1 LQTETKTTPDEELNR
16 IEKYLQFMI
25 HLMRAD
31 GRVDQDEKRHMMS
44 LMVDG
49 LKLDPTLTARYRA
62 ALEEK
67 EFSEPSDEQL
77 SSIFKGL
84 DPASLAH
91 LVRDAYGMAGA
102 DGEIHE
108 SELRLLQRSLAI
120 AGVPESRFENIDAWA
135 RHSLELNR
143 IGELLLDPNYRDV
156 GE

>member
-1 LQTETKTTPDEELNR
+1 MKSPETKPDEELNR

-31 GRVDQDEKRHMMS
+31 GRVDQEEKRHMMS

-49 LKLDPTLTARYRA
+49 LKLDPTLTQRYRA
-62 ALEEK
+62 ALEET
-67 EFSEPSDEQL
+67 EFTQPTDEQL
-77 SSIFKGL
+77 AAIVAGL
-84 DPASLAH
+84 EPASLAH

-108 SELRLLQRSLAI
+108 SELKLVQRSLAL
-120 AGVPESRFENIDAWA
+120 AGVPEDRFEHIDSWA
-135 RHSLELNR
+135 RHSIELGR
-143 IGELLLDPNYRDV
+143 IGELLLDPNYVDV

>member
-1 LQTETKTTPDEELNR
+1 MQAAQSTPNEELNR

-31 GRVDQDEKRHMMS
+31 GHVDQEEKRHMIS

-49 LKLDPTLTARYRA
+49 LKLDPTLTTRYRA
-62 ALEEK
+62 ALEET
-67 EFSEPSDEQL
+67 EFSQPTDEDL
-77 SSIFKGL
+77 AAIVKGL

-108 SELRLLQRSLAI
+108 TELHLLQRSLAI
-120 AGVPESRFENIDAWA
+120 AGVPENRFENIDAWA
-135 RHSLELNR
+135 RHSIELSR
-143 IGELLLDPNYRDV
+143 IGELLLDPDYVDV